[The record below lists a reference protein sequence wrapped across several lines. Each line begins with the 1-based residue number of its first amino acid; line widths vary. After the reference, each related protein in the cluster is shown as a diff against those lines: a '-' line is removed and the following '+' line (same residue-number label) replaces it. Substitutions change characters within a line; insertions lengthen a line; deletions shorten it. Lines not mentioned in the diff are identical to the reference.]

1 MVKRP
6 YPRPLDLRGG
16 RIDLT
21 HGSGGRAMAQLIEE
35 LFEAHFD
42 NPWLAERNDQACFE
56 VEAGRMVMTT
66 DGFVISPLFFPGG
79 DIGSLAVHGTIND
92 VAMAGARPLYL
103 ACGMILEEGFPL
115 SDLRAIVAS
124 MADAAKAAGV
134 PIVTGDT
141 KVVERG
147 KGDGV
152 FITTTGVGVVPE
164 GVEIAA
170 DRARPGDAVLLS
182 GTIGDHGTAVLSKRQ
197 SLSFETELR
206 SDSAALHGLVA
217 QMVRAAP
224 GIHAMRDPTR
234 GGLAALLNEIAR
246 GSRVGIVV
254 REEAIPVDTAVR
266 GACELLG
273 LDPLYVANEG
283 KLVAFCAPEDAK
295 PLLAAMRSHP
305 LGREAVIIGEVIGDP
320 DCFVQMRTGLGGDR
334 IVDWLAGEQ
343 LPRIC

>member
-6 YPRPLDLRGG
+6 YTHPLDLRDG
-16 RIDLT
+16 RIDLS

-35 LFEAHFD
+35 LFETHFD
-42 NPWLAERNDQACFE
+42 NPWLAGRNDQACFE
-56 VEAGRMVMTT
+56 VPGGRMVMTT

-92 VAMAGARPLYL
+92 IAMAGALPLYL

-124 MADAAKAAGV
+124 MAGAAKAAGV

-152 FITTTGVGVVPE
+152 FITTTGVGRVPE
-164 GVEIAA
+164 EVHISA
-170 DRARPGDAVLLS
+170 DRARPGDAILLS
-182 GTIGDHGTAVLSKRQ
+182 GTIGDHGIAVLSRREN
-197 SLSFETELR
+197 LTFETEIR
-206 SDSAALHGLVA
+206 SDSAALHTLVGE
-217 QMVRAAP
+217 MVRAVP

-234 GGLAALLNEIAR
+234 GGLATLLNEIAR
-246 GSRVGIVV
+246 ESRVGMTI
-254 REEAIPVDTAVR
+254 REDSIPVNPGVA

-273 LDPLYVANEG
+273 LDPLYAANEG
-283 KLVAFCAPEDAK
+283 KLVAFCPATDADR
-295 PLLAAMRSHP
+295 LLAVMRAHP
-305 LGREAVIIGEVIGDP
+305 LGRQAAIIGEVIEDP
-320 DCFVQMRTGLGGDR
+320 DCFVQMETAFGGNR
-334 IVDWLAGEQ
+334 LVDWLAGEQ